1 MNYQITF
8 DRTEYDELMK
18 QTSSEKDQDIVSYLN
33 GNFQINGNL
42 EMFFNKIRNRE
53 KEADLKCNKSR
64 IYSESK
70 RKTTN
75 YISLHASCK
84 ICNSSYKIWLKDK
97 PVEDQGFLVFIV

>member
-33 GNFQINGNL
+33 TNFQINGNL

-53 KEADLKCNKSR
+53 KEADFKCNKSR

-75 YISLHASCK
+75 YISLHA
-84 ICNSSYKIWLKDK
+84 
-97 PVEDQGFLVFIV
+97 

>member
-8 DRTEYDELMK
+8 DRPEYDELMK
-18 QTSSEKDQDIVSYLN
+18 QTSSEKDQDIVSYFN
-33 GNFQINGNL
+33 SNFM
-42 EMFFNKIRNRE
+42 EMIFNRE

-97 PVEDQGFLVFIV
+97 PVEDQGFVVYIV